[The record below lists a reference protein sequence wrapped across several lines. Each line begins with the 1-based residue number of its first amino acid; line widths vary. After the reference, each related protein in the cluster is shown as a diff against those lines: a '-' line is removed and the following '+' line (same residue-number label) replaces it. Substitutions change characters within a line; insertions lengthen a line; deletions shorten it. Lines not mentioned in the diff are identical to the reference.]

1 MKKHCIA
8 MLLAGG
14 QGSRLYA
21 LTAKVAKPSLPFG
34 GKYRIIDFPLS
45 NCANSGIDTVGV
57 LTQYQ
62 PLLLN
67 RYIGSGQAWDLDSI
81 DGGVYILPP
90 YQSAGERG
98 SWFSGTANAI
108 YQNMDFIEMYD
119 PDCVLILSG
128 DHVYKMDYDKM
139 LRAHE
144 QAGAACTISVI
155 QVSMDEASR
164 FGIMNV
170 GPDGFIN
177 EFEEKPA
184 HPKSNNASMGV
195 YIFRWDKLRDYLTR
209 DEQDPASSNDF
220 GKNVIPAMLGDGC
233 RMVAYSFNDY
243 WKDVGTIAS
252 LWEANMDLLDKN
264 NALDLADSS
273 WKIYTQD
280 TDALPQYI
288 GVDASV
294 ERAFI
299 TQGCIVDGTVKNS
312 VLFTGAK
319 VAPGAK
325 IIDSV
330 LMPGVEVEEGAVVTR
345 ALVADNVKIG
355 KNAVVGSADSENIEL
370 VAKRVKGEE

>member
-21 LTAKVAKPSLPFG
+21 LTAKVAKPSIPFG

-184 HPKSNNASMGV
+184 HPKSDLASMGI
-195 YIFRWDKLRDYLTR
+195 YIFDWKVLRKYLIEDEADPDSDKDFGKTR
-209 DEQDPASSNDF
+209 SGPSAPRAPSARRTASAGRRRSCTRSSPRAARSRAMWKTPCSRAPSPWARARACYTASCTPASSWSRAPWWSMPSSARARSSAQARTSAHSPT
-220 GKNVIPAMLGDGC
+220 GRTAG
-233 RMVAYSFNDY
+233 
-243 WKDVGTIAS
+243 AS
-252 LWEANMDLLDKN
+252 PRSARTWRC
-264 NALDLADSS
+264 
-273 WKIYTQD
+273 
-280 TDALPQYI
+280 P
-288 GVDASV
+288 
-294 ERAFI
+294 
-299 TQGCIVDGTVKNS
+299 
-312 VLFTGAK
+312 
-319 VAPGAK
+319 PGAR
-325 IIDSV
+325 SR
-330 LMPGVEVEEGAVVTR
+330 PGP
-345 ALVADNVKIG
+345 
-355 KNAVVGSADSENIEL
+355 
-370 VAKRVKGEE
+370 

>member
-1 MKKHCIA
+1 

-21 LTAKVAKPSLPFG
+21 LTAKVAKPSIPFG

-67 RYIGSGQAWDLDSI
+67 RYIGTGQAWDLDSI

-184 HPKSNNASMGV
+184 HPKSDLASMGI
-195 YIFRWDKLRDYLTR
+195 YIFDWKALRRYLIEDEADPDSDK
-209 DEQDPASSNDF
+209 DF
-220 GKNVIPAMLGDGC
+220 GKNIIPKMLAAGEKLLPYRFEG
-233 RMVAYSFNDY
+233 Y
-243 WKDVGTIAS
+243 WRDVGTIS
-252 LWEANMDLLDKN
+252 SYHETSMDLLGPNPAFDIFDEKFPIMS
-264 NALDLADSS
+264 NASTRPPSFVGRNGEVEDCLVSNGCRILGKAKHSIIS
-273 WKIYTQD
+273 
-280 TDALPQYI
+280 TDAVI
-288 GVDASV
+288 G
-294 ERAFI
+294 ERA
-299 TQGCIVDGTVKNS
+299 TV
-312 VLFTGAK
+312 V
-319 VAPGAK
+319 
-325 IIDSV
+325 DSV
-330 LMPGVEVEEGAVVTR
+330 LLPGAVVKDGAHVVR
-345 ALVADNVKIG
+345 AILG
-355 KNAVVGSADSENIEL
+355 ENAVVEENVNLGSVDATKDTAVIGND
-370 VAKRVKGEE
+370 VVVGKGEN